1 MMSNYGNVGHPPFFY
16 DSNFDYWKT
25 SMRIHLKAMS
35 GNLWKV
41 VDEGYVI
48 LNVTNLTQ
56 MDNDNLLMD
65 A

>member
-1 MMSNYGNVGHPPFFY
+1 
-16 DSNFDYWKT
+16 
-25 SMRIHLKAMS
+25 MRIYLKAMS